1 MAHRSVSLGRVLF
14 VRWET
19 APTAEDVASILA
31 HARHL
36 TSTLGA
42 MVYVSLT
49 PKRAFRLSI
58 HKADDPGEMI
68 RDQRALLEHATET
81 HLLIENQPLVA
92 AAVKG
97 ALALLQAMRDRHI
110 VVHSKVE
117 DLIAELAR
125 KEKLDP
131 DFLRRELG
139 RLVLG

>member
-1 MAHRSVSLGRVLF
+1 VAHRSVSLGRVLI

-19 APTAEDVASILA
+19 APTAEDVASVLA

-49 PKRAFRLSI
+49 PKRAFRIAL
-58 HKADDPGEMI
+58 HKANDPSEMI
-68 RDQRALLEHATET
+68 KNQRELLEHATET
-81 HLLIENQPLVA
+81 HLLIENQPVVA

-97 ALALLQAMRDRHI
+97 ALAVIQTVAKQHV
-110 VVHSKVE
+110 VVHSKLE
-117 DLIAELAR
+117 ELIADLAR